1 MPVVLRKRGYRFM
14 FYSSDAA
21 EPPHVH
27 VKKGRKA
34 AKFWLVPVVD
44 LESNRGFRPH
54 ELNEIERIIVEEIEY
69 LLESWNAFFGR

>member
-1 MPVVLRKRGYRFM
+1 MPVVLRKKGYRLM
-14 FYSSDAA
+14 FYSSDAT
-21 EPPHVH
+21 EPRHVH
-27 VKKGRKA
+27 VKKGPKA